1 MHPIQQNIRDLKE
14 RVKLAAQRVKRD
26 PEEIQILAV
35 VKTVELPKIFEAIES
50 GITLIGEN
58 KIQEALTRNKE
69 IRNKN
74 RNIKMHMIGHLQTNK
89 VKQAIDMFDV
99 IESVDSYHLAEAIS
113 AKTSNQ
119 KEIFI
124 EVNTSSEASKY
135 GIALH
140 ELHEL
145 VDQIS
150 QLKNIKIT
158 GLMTVGP
165 LSQDEKEVR
174 KCFRKLREARDELC
188 LKGFMDIRHL
198 SMGMSHDFEVAI
210 EEGSDII
217 RIGSSIFGKRLI

>member
-1 MHPIQQNIRDLKE
+1 MSQVKQNIESLKK
-14 RVKLAAQRVKRD
+14 RIKLAADRVKRD
-26 PEEIQILAV
+26 PKEIQILAV
-35 VKTVELPKIFEAIES
+35 VKTVELPKIFEAIDA
-50 GITLIGEN
+50 GIILIGEN
-58 KIQEALTRNKE
+58 KVQEALTRDKE
-69 IRNKN
+69 IRNKSK
-74 RNIKMHMIGHLQTNK
+74 NIKIHMIGHLQTNK
-89 VKQAIDMFDV
+89 VKQAIDIFEV

-119 KEIFI
+119 KEIFV

-135 GIALH
+135 GVALH

-165 LSQDEKEVR
+165 LSGDEKEIR
-174 KCFRKLREARDELC
+174 ECFRKLREARDELC
-188 LKGFMDIRHL
+188 LKGFMDIKHL

-217 RIGSSIFGKRLI
+217 RVGTVIFGGRKV